1 MKKTILSRVFAA
13 MVMLTCSTGLQAAIK
28 QTGIEQMIMDV
39 WRVQADFHMLT
50 VMSGSDEYREQLEK
64 SIKRGDKT
72 LDNLESSADSDPGTA
87 MVSELASNWSNFTQY
102 ARANETAQQG
112 QPSRYTLKDLRA
124 SGDAMLKQ
132 LKGADFAESGEY
144 SDLMSLGGELQHIAS
159 EYLRLAAAPGGGVAG
174 SGDRIAFK
182 EAVPAFGERLT
193 ELEKQYADDDAIKRT
208 LGQVRLRWSF
218 IRDSLINF
226 SEDAVPFLIHR
237 YSHQMTDEL
246 ELAKN
251 LATSGGAEQP
261 MQGGAPVPGNGEG
274 GNEGGTQGDG

>member
-1 MKKTILSRVFAA
+1 MKKTILSRILPAVLL
-13 MVMLTCSTGLQAAIK
+13 LTASTGLEAAIK

-50 VMSGSDEYREQLEK
+50 VMSGSDEYRKQMEK
-64 SIKRGDKT
+64 SIQRGNET
-72 LDNLESSADSDPGTA
+72 LNSLRSNADSDAGNALVSDLESS
-87 MVSELASNWSNFTQY
+87 WSNFVEY

-112 QPSRYTLKDLRA
+112 QPSRYTLQDLRSA
-124 SGDAMLKQ
+124 GNSMVEQ
-132 LKGADFAESGEY
+132 LEGADFADEGEY
-144 SDLMSLGGELQHIAS
+144 SDLMSLGGDLQHIAA

-174 SGDRIAFK
+174 SGDRISFE

-193 ELEKQYADDDAIKRT
+193 ELEKQYADEDAIKRT
-208 LGQVRLRWSF
+208 LGQVRIRWRF
-218 IRDSLINF
+218 IRDSLVNF

-251 LATSGGAEQP
+251 LATSGGAQQP
-261 MQGGAPVPGNGEG
+261 MQGGAPVPGEGQGSNQGGE
-274 GNEGGTQGDG
+274 